1 MNTRKMCKVV
11 ALILVIF
18 VITFA
23 SNVACGQD
31 FEEKTIVELEY
42 CTLAVLDSNEYYGSR
57 PLMIFFPGSG
67 ECNSINS
74 AVRWLESYHIYDDID
89 CDIIVVTKKSAG
101 CQYQDW
107 EPVAAEVVEYL
118 EPYYIGLS
126 DDDIFPII
134 VDSVSFDGYGGVY
147 FSESAMECGIFVD
160 ELNLADAVSYPL
172 TVERIEELTLCGTFV
187 NAFACNGGSDISART
202 RKVIDELIG
211 SRNFYGTTIYTSH
224 GAVLSKAVEEE
235 GLHSEYIE

>member
-11 ALILVIF
+11 ALILVIL

-31 FEEKTIVELEY
+31 FEEKNIVQLDT
-42 CTLAVLDSNEYYGSR
+42 CTLAVLETNEYYGSR

-74 AVRWLESYHIYDDID
+74 AVKWLESYHIYDDID
-89 CDIIVVTKKSAG
+89 CDIIVVTKRSAG
-101 CQYQDW
+101 CEYRDW
-107 EPVAAEVVEYL
+107 EPVAMEVLEYL
-118 EPYYIGLS
+118 EPYYSVLS
-126 DDDIFPII
+126 DDDLFPII
-134 VDSVSFDGYGGVY
+134 IDAVSFGGYGGVF
-147 FSESAMECGIFVD
+147 FSELAMENGVFVD
-160 ELNLADAVSYPL
+160 ELNLADAVSFPL
-172 TVERIEELTLCGTFV
+172 TVERIQDLTLSGTFV
-187 NAFACNGGSDISART
+187 NAWACNGGSDISKRT
-202 RKVIDELIG
+202 RNVIDELLG
-211 SRNFYGTTIYTSH
+211 SRNFFGTTIYTSH